1 MSQADSRDTTNP
13 SQLSIWALF
22 ADPFVA
28 AAFRRAERDTGSVF
42 AIPAPVPG
50 RLIGGAAVAAPSE
63 AGEPVAL
70 LAVPG

>member
-1 MSQADSRDTTNP
+1 MIRADSRNTTIP
-13 SQLSIWALF
+13 SSRPLSASF

-28 AAFRRAERDTGSVF
+28 AAFRRAERDAGSVF

-63 AGEPVAL
+63 AREPVAL
-70 LAVPG
+70 LAVPA